1 MANALE
7 LPDLTHDQEF
17 TIHELNRVLQVNR
30 KSAPGSDGVHRSILH
45 HTGPRARQ
53 ILLAFI
59 NKLYKDRRLPST
71 WKQADQVPIPKP
83 DKRNAFRPIS
93 LLSCVSKTMESMV
106 LNRAL
111 TIARPQFSKHLY
123 GFLPQRGTTD
133 GLVTLATAV
142 NEHVG
147 VGKLNNKECI
157 AVYID
162 LEKAFEL
169 AHPLVVAHEASKLG
183 IKGNMLA
190 YIVDYLSDRK
200 GTVKF
205 QGSKSQVKDFDLGT
219 PRVVV
224 YHHFYLT

>member
-1 MANALE
+1 M
-7 LPDLTHDQEF
+7 
-17 TIHELNRVLQVNR
+17 
-30 KSAPGSDGVHRSILH
+30 
-45 HTGPRARQ
+45 
-53 ILLAFI
+53 
-59 NKLYKDRRLPST
+59 
-71 WKQADQVPIPKP
+71 
-83 DKRNAFRPIS
+83 
-93 LLSCVSKTMESMV
+93 
-106 LNRAL
+106 
-111 TIARPQFSKHLY
+111 
-123 GFLPQRGTTD
+123 
-133 GLVTLATAV
+133 VTLASAV
-142 NEHVG
+142 NEHIG

-219 PRVVV
+219 PRAVV
-224 YHHFYLT
+224 YHHSYLT